1 MDGLDFQSVH
11 DRADALLRDP
21 QTPDDVRA
29 FVRTVFGVAAYLDR
43 VEFVTDSDGVT
54 NVVPKSQTPPGEVTP
69 AQAPAPAPAASG
81 SSPETPAEGGEA
93 TPPAEGQ

>member
-54 NVVPKSQTPPGEVTP
+54 NVVPKSQTPPGGSDP
-69 AQAPAPAPAASG
+69 GAGSGPRSAASG
-81 SSPETPAEGGEA
+81 SSPENPAEGGEA

>member
-1 MDGLDFQSVH
+1 MEGLDFQSVH

-43 VEFVTDSDGVT
+43 VEFVTDNDGVT
-54 NVVPKSQTPPGEVTP
+54 NVVPKPQTPPGDAAP
-69 AQAPAPAPAASG
+69 AQPTPDDSAPESV
-81 SSPETPAEGGEA
+81 PETPSGEA
-93 TPPAEGQ
+93 E